1 MRDSKGAG
9 RGHTEDS
16 RPESYHSHGKQTRA
30 SPTDCRLFYIHAKGT
45 DALTDASSC
54 TPQSWAHLPGRKHQN
69 EGHRCESDG
78 GRTLG
83 FTKAADPNLAYVWT
97 ALSTNRSPVLAQK
110 EMSAA
115 VLNEATDLDRSQ
127 REDKPII
134 FPLQCLPTSR
144 SYFGIARPP
153 LCGVEERRGEEVR
166 ERTQE
171 RNRQRE
177 GASRSTIDLC

>member
-1 MRDSKGAG
+1 MRGSVGNKSSGERFRVSRQMFVHRRTGEVWPFPKGQAG
-9 RGHTEDS
+9 SGE
-16 RPESYHSHGKQTRA
+16 QTRA
-30 SPTDCRLFYIHAKGT
+30 SPTGCRLFYIHAKGT
-45 DALTDASSC
+45 DALTDASSR

-78 GRTLG
+78 
-83 FTKAADPNLAYVWT
+83 D
-97 ALSTNRSPVLAQK
+97 
-110 EMSAA
+110 
-115 VLNEATDLDRSQ
+115 EATVLDRSQ
-127 REDKPII
+127 QEDKPII
-134 FPLQCLPTSR
+134 FPLRRRPTSR